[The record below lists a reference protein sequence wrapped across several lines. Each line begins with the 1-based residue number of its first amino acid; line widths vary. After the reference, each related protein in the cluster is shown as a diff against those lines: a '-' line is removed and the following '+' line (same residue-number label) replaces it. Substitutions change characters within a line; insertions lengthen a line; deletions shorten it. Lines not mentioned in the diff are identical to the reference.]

1 MTKAKAKTKMKTHKA
16 TKKRFRLSATGKAM
30 HRSSGTS
37 HLAQAISSKRRR
49 NLRGTTSVDTC
60 MEKTIQAALAGNSY

>member
-1 MTKAKAKTKMKTHKA
+1 
-16 TKKRFRLSATGKAM
+16 M

-37 HLAQAISSKRRR
+37 HLAQGVSKKRRR

-60 MEKTIQAALAGNSY
+60 MEPMIKAALNGNSN